1 MEINNKIKL
10 IFLSLSCNESFA
22 RNVIACFVLGLNPS
36 VSEVNDIKTAI
47 SEAVTN
53 CIVHAY
59 PNAIGEIVLEAEIV
73 DNSIHINIF
82 DDGVGIEDVDSAIEP
97 FFTTKP
103 DEERSGMGFSI
114 MKSFMDEV
122 RIESKKGAGTKIYMK
137 KNIKSDARE

>member
-10 IFLSLSCNESFA
+10 IFLSLSCNEAFA

-36 VSEVNDIKTAI
+36 VSEINDIKTAV

-59 PNAIGEIVLEAEIV
+59 PNAVGEIILESEIV

-97 FFTTKP
+97 FFTTKL

-114 MKSFMDEV
+114 MQSFMDEV
-122 RIESKKGAGTKIYMK
+122 KIVSKKGAGTKIYMK
-137 KNIKSDARE
+137 KNINSDTRK